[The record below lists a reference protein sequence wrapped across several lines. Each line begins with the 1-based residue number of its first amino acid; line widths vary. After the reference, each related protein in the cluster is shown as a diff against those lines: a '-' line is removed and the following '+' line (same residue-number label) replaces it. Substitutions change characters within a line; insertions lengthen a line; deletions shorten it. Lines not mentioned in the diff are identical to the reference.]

1 METTMTIAQLLSALA
16 LEGKK
21 ENEAV
26 QQPYDSNM
34 SPMEAVRAAV
44 ERARHV
50 PEYIQRLEAAMPHI
64 LEFYESIADN
74 KVIWPDES
82 GVIKGKNWKEIM
94 DEIRTGLYYI
104 LDSSKDLKAIR
115 IVCLELIK
123 YKFRDGITQSQAERA
138 IGDCFSSGFFV
149 TGNEGGIMVGKRRI
163 IISDNFGLTDADKK
177 EIASIVQKAFAPK
190 ENETPKKPVP
200 ATKPKR
206 TNTDKITIREA
217 WKGNVGIFELQI
229 PTAEGTKLL
238 KMQSVDSVGGVV
250 FVLLSA
256 FNGLKD
262 IEGQSIP
269 LSALKDR
276 NGKVNQDHIGVV
288 FPENQT
294 ETQKE
299 RITRLGL
306 TLLKGFQFALEER
319 HDIDP
324 KEFFTT
330 DVVGD
335 SVLTYRGTFE
345 WRPNNDDSEDRD
357 FEDLTLRFH
366 RGNDEKITL
375 TEILSEEAMGFQV
388 LKTAV
393 GKSCSPGQAFKT
405 MKPFFCRLFLQA
417 TYGQVVQR
425 RYEN

>member
-1 METTMTIAQLLSALA
+1 METTMTTAQLLSALA
-16 LEGKK
+16 LENE

-26 QQPYDSNM
+26 QQPYQKEM
-34 SPMEAVRAAV
+34 TAMQAVKAAA
-44 ERARHV
+44 EQARQV
-50 PEYIQRLEAAMPHI
+50 PAHIQRLETAMPHI
-64 LEFYESIADN
+64 LELCQFISENRDVHDVPSD
-74 KVIWPDES
+74 V
-82 GVIKGKNWKEIM
+82 GKPWEEVMGWILSRVTMILNGNNDKAR
-94 DEIRTGLYYI
+94 RTVY
-104 LDSSKDLKAIR
+104 
-115 IVCLELIK
+115 LETIK
-123 YKFRDGITQSQAERA
+123 YKFKDGITQSQAVKE
-138 IGDCFSSGFFV
+138 IDWCFEQGFFIASPAGEV
-149 TGNEGGIMVGKRRI
+149 VVGKRKFEI
-163 IISDNFGLTDADKK
+163 PNKFGLTAEEKLK
-177 EIASIVQKAFAPK
+177 VSSRVQKAFTPG
-190 ENETPKKPVP
+190 ESETPKKPVP

-206 TNTDKITIREA
+206 ANTDKITIREA

-250 FVLLSA
+250 LVLLNA

-276 NGKVNQDHIGVV
+276 NGKVNQDHIGIV

-306 TLLKGFQFALEER
+306 TLLKGFQSALEER

-366 RGNDEKITL
+366 RGNDGKITL

-393 GKSCSPGQAFKT
+393 GKNCSPGQAFKT